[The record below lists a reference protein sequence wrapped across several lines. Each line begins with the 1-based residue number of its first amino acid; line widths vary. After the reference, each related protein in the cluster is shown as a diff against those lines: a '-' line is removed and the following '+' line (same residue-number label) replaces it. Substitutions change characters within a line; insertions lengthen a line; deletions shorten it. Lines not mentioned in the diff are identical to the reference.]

1 MASSE
6 PSVHVTFVASAN
18 LGSYT
23 FSFSSDYTIVPV
35 KDSFSVFIIAIV
47 VTWLGLKKW
56 CWAWMMDD
64 PSDSTN
70 FLDMVSGSVFESGFP
85 TTFYSCR
92 MDYWRFSISTFKG
105 ATLSRVASLRG

>member
-1 MASSE
+1 MPRLCTINISMASSE

-23 FSFSSDYTIVPV
+23 FSFSSDYTIVHV

-70 FLDMVSGSVFESGFP
+70 FLDMVSGSVFESGLQRP

-92 MDYWRFSISTFKG
+92 MDY
-105 ATLSRVASLRG
+105 